1 MAKQYLDLTGLTTYD
16 GLIKQWVNS
25 IIDALKNGSF
35 QIVES
40 LPEPSAASPMI
51 IYLVATSSPSGQNN
65 YDEYILVNNQFEKIG
80 STSIDLS
87 GYATQTW
94 VNEQISTA
102 VSGLA
107 SQTWVTSQLAN
118 YVQTSTL
125 ANYSTTAQMNTAIDN
140 ATAAIPNSSIDNLF
154 S

>member
-1 MAKQYLDLTGLTTYD
+1 MAKQFLDLTGLTTYD
-16 GLIKQWVNS
+16 GLIKHWVNS

-35 QIVES
+35 QVVES
-40 LPEPSAASPMI
+40 LPDPSAASPMI
-51 IYLVATSSPSGQNN
+51 IYLVATSSPGVQNN
-65 YDEYILVNNQFEKIG
+65 YDEYILVNSKFEKIG

-94 VNEQISTA
+94 VNQQITTA

-118 YVQTSTL
+118 YVKTSTL
-125 ANYSTTAQMNTAIDN
+125 ANYSTTQQMNTAIDN
-140 ATAAIPNSSIDNLF
+140 ATAAIPKESIDMLF

>member
-16 GLIKQWVNS
+16 GKIKQWVNS

-35 QIVES
+35 QVVES
-40 LPEPSAASPMI
+40 LPDPSEASPMI
-51 IYLVATSSPSGQNN
+51 IYLVATASPSGQNN
-65 YDEYILVNNQFEKIG
+65 YDEYILVNSQFEKIG

-102 VSGLA
+102 ISGYA
-107 SQTWVTSQLAN
+107 TQTWVTGQLAN

-125 ANYSTTAQMNTAIDN
+125 ANYSTTEQMNTAIEN
-140 ATAAIPNSSIDNLF
+140 ATEAIPNQSIDSLF

>member
-1 MAKQYLDLTGLTTYD
+1 
-16 GLIKQWVNS
+16 
-25 IIDALKNGSF
+25 
-35 QIVES
+35 
-40 LPEPSAASPMI
+40 MI

-107 SQTWVTSQLAN
+107 SQTWVTGQLAN

>member
-51 IYLVATSSPSGQNN
+51 IYLVATSSPGSQNN
-65 YDEYILVNNQFEKIG
+65 YDEYILVNSQFEKIG

-102 VSGLA
+102 VSGYA
-107 SQTWVTSQLAN
+107 TQTWVTSQLAN
-118 YVQTSTL
+118 YVQKSTL
-125 ANYSTTAQMNTAIDN
+125 DNYSTTAQMNTAIDN

>member
-1 MAKQYLDLTGLTTYD
+1 MAKKYLDLTGLTTYD

-25 IIDALKNGSF
+25 LIDALKNGSF

-40 LPEPSAASPMI
+40 LPEPSAASPMV
-51 IYLVATSSPSGQNN
+51 IYLVATSSPGGQNN
-65 YDEYILVNNQFEKIG
+65 YDEYILVNSQFEKIG

-94 VNEQISTA
+94 VNAQIAAA

-107 SQTWVTSQLAN
+107 SQTWVTSKLAS
-118 YVQTSTL
+118 YVKTSTL

-140 ATAAIPNSSIDNLF
+140 ATGPIPLSDIEALF

>member
-16 GLIKQWVNS
+16 GKIKQWVNS

-35 QIVES
+35 QIVDS
-40 LPEPSAASPMI
+40 LPDPSAASPMI
-51 IYLVATSSPSGQNN
+51 IYLVATASPSGQNN
-65 YDEYILVNNQFEKIG
+65 YDEYILVNSQFEKIG

-102 VSGLA
+102 ISGYA
-107 SQTWVTSQLAN
+107 TQTWVTGQLAN
-118 YVQTSTL
+118 YVKTSTL
-125 ANYSTTAQMNTAIDN
+125 ANYSTTEQMNTAIEN
-140 ATAAIPNSSIDNLF
+140 ATAAIPNQSIDSLF

>member
-51 IYLVATSSPSGQNN
+51 IYLLPADSPSGQNN
-65 YDEYILVNNQFEKIG
+65 YDEYILVNSQFEKIG

-94 VNEQISTA
+94 VNQQIEAA

-107 SQTWVTSQLAN
+107 SQTWVTSQLSS
-118 YVQTSTL
+118 YVKTSTL

-140 ATAAIPNSSIDNLF
+140 ATGSISASEIESLF